1 MMISLLL
8 PTKNRTEKLKEA
20 IDSVSN
26 TITKRRPIEILIGI
40 EKDDK
45 NTLNSINEINV
56 PPSVSIKPVIFNQ
69 FEYVNNKYN
78 ILASKASGDLIF
90 AFSDDLLFLTKNWDL
105 ILVKEFKL
113 IPKDNIFVMWVNDG
127 KGSESLP
134 RHQILHKDFIKIKGS
149 FAPPLFKHFFTDNWM
164 WEIAIGINRYKY
176 LNNIVL
182 EHRHAVFG
190 YPADDLVI
198 EEYTKYF
205 EMDKTLFNTLQSA
218 RIAEINKLK
227 EYIEDFKKK
236 NVT

>member
-69 FEYVNNKYN
+69 FEYVNN
-78 ILASKASGDLIF
+78 
-90 AFSDDLLFLTKNWDL
+90 
-105 ILVKEFKL
+105 
-113 IPKDNIFVMWVNDG
+113 
-127 KGSESLP
+127 
-134 RHQILHKDFIKIKGS
+134 
-149 FAPPLFKHFFTDNWM
+149 
-164 WEIAIGINRYKY
+164 
-176 LNNIVL
+176 
-182 EHRHAVFG
+182 
-190 YPADDLVI
+190 
-198 EEYTKYF
+198 TKYF